1 MMKPQLFLLHF
12 AGGNGYSFEFM
23 RRFWP
28 DFEFIPLELPGRGK
42 RINEA
47 LLYDLEAAAADI
59 CQLILKR
66 LHTAP
71 FLLFG
76 HSMGSILALRVTA
89 LLEGLGKPP
98 LHLVVSG
105 TSGPKEI
112 ITRKR
117 HLMPRQEFMEELKII
132 GGIPDEIL
140 GHAELFDFFEPIL
153 KADFQVVETYDYS
166 AFRPVQTP
174 ILAMMGSQEESAG
187 NIGHWKAFTLSSFA
201 AEILEGGH
209 FFIYPGVERLCQI
222 IRACYKPVRSAL

>member
-1 MMKPQLFLLHF
+1 MKPQLFLLHF

-23 RRFWP
+23 RRHLA

-42 RINEA
+42 RINER

-59 CQLILKR
+59 CQQILKR

-71 FLLFG
+71 FLIYG

-89 LLEGLGKPP
+89 LLEGLHKLPQ
-98 LHLVVSG
+98 HLVVSG

-112 ITRKR
+112 ITSKR
-117 HLMPRQEFMEELKII
+117 HLMPRQEFMEELKKI

-140 GHAELFDFFEPIL
+140 NHAELFDFFEPIL
-153 KADFQVVETYDYS
+153 KADFQVVETYDYT
-166 AFRPVQTP
+166 AFKPVQTP
-174 ILAMMGSQEESAG
+174 ICAIMGSKEENAG
-187 NIGHWKAFTLSSFA
+187 LIHHWKTFSHAFFS

-209 FFIYPGVERLCQI
+209 FFIYPEVERLCQI
-222 IRACYKPVRSAL
+222 IRACYQPVRAAL